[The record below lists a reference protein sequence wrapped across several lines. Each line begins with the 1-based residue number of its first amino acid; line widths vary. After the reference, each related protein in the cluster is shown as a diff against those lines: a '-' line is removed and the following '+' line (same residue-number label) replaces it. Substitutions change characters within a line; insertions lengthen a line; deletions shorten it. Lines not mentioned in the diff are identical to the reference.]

1 MVTNQKGP
9 TSSKALRLM
18 QAGKTRRA
26 KRVLNKSV
34 GLGRN
39 NNTASGAARAL
50 RKGNTKVAQR
60 RLNRSVGLRGSGR
73 AR

>member
-9 TSSKALRLM
+9 TSSKALKLM
-18 QAGKTRRA
+18 QKGKTKRA
-26 KRVLNKSV
+26 KRVLNRSV

-50 RKGNTKVAQR
+50 RKGKTKVAQR
-60 RLNRSVGLRGSGR
+60 RLNRSVGLRGSGK